1 MIKLTIDEQFFTLA
15 DSWNEVSFGQYIDI
29 LVIQENKW
37 SDLIKS
43 IKIIAAISSNPIELE
58 KQLNKLTMDELGELT
73 SMISWISTDFVQI
86 ANETPVKEKFLI
98 EDKEYVIKKNYNKLT
113 IGEMASLEELMKT
126 GKYNNQELAIG
137 ILLREVVNGKEKDF
151 NDEDFFYV
159 LEVLKYKINLVD
171 VYKYITSFLNGEAT
185 STIKVTKSFS
195 VVKV

>member
-1 MIKLTIDEQFFTLA
+1 MIKLTIDEQEFTLA

-86 ANETPVKEKFLI
+86 ANETPVKEKFFI
-98 EDKEYVIKKNYNKLT
+98 EDKEFVIKKNYNKLT

-171 VYKYITSFLNGEAT
+171 VYKYITAFLNGENT
-185 STIKVTKSFS
+185 STIKVTPSFS